1 MSLFSFA
8 KPLVINTST
17 KHHTN
22 ELKRAA
28 IKLRKASVS
37 LSIIKAQ
44 LKLPEG
50 DIQALDPILESGS
63 FHAQEAGGGHLERG
77 RDQQHTKMYTALC
90 KTMQIN
96 SFSSKFVHLLSQ
108 K

>member
-1 MSLFSFA
+1 
-8 KPLVINTST
+8 VW
-17 KHHTN
+17 
-22 ELKRAA
+22 
-28 IKLRKASVS
+28 S

-50 DIQALDPILESGS
+50 DIQALDPIFGSGS